1 MSPRLS
7 KLAEG
12 LGRLGIT
19 FVILL
24 VVYAGSRFLAP
35 NSGFTQLAALAFYV
49 TGVLFVVQLARRNAR
64 RVIWRLRN
72 RLIVA
77 YLFIAFV
84 PIALIGILGAIVGW
98 ELVGGTAV
106 YLVSSELYRRT
117 SAMDGVAHMLVEV
130 PAEKRENSIHD
141 VIPYMEH
148 LFPSVTLAIRGIDL
162 YNYPAGSEAP
172 SAPMG
177 WKDASGLVLKDG
189 QLYAWSHVTHAGVEI
204 TLMGPVTRD
213 VLAELSPGIGQVSLI
228 SFNSG
233 APRSVAKS
241 PPSDRKS
248 RKVTP
253 LPEAA
258 NRLDVALD
266 GSMLIYPAYWDAPE
280 KQDKW
285 LLVVRT
291 RPSVVLGT
299 VFAQVDLAGFFWAT
313 FLFFAGLLLL
323 VWVVSFLMGI
333 SLTRTIT
340 GAVHGLY
347 EGTERVKTGDFSHRI
362 AVEGN
367 DQLAELATS
376 FNGMTEN
383 LERLIVVEK
392 EQQRLQ
398 SELTIAREVQ
408 NQLFPRAIPAMKTIE
423 LTGVCHPAR
432 MVSGDYYDFVRV
444 HDHNVALAIG
454 DVAGKGISAALLMAS
469 IQSIMRTQLTAGVPV
484 HAAATRGGGNG
495 GWRAELSV
503 AELVSQLN
511 KQVCA
516 NTAPEKFA
524 TFYFG
529 LYDDESRVLTYTNA
543 GHLPPILMRDGK
555 AQRLGVTGTVVGAFP
570 FAQYEEKTV
579 ELRPGDLLVAFTDG
593 IVEPEN
599 AYGEPFGEENLVDL
613 LLRYGQRESNE
624 IITRIM
630 ETVEQWTGSSEL
642 YDDMTLLV
650 ARGV

>member
-7 KLAEG
+7 KLAEA
-12 LGRLGIT
+12 LGRLGIA
-19 FVILL
+19 FVVLL

-35 NSGFTQLAALAFYV
+35 NSGFTELAAVAFYL

-106 YLVSSELYRRT
+106 YLVSSELDRRT
-117 SAMDGVAHMLVEV
+117 RAMDGVAHMLAEA
-130 PAEKRENSIHD
+130 PAEKRQNAIHD

-148 LFPSVTLAIRGIDL
+148 LFPSVTLAIRGRDL

-172 SAPMG
+172 STPAG
-177 WKDASGLVLKDG
+177 SKDASGLVLKDG
-189 QLYAWSHVTHAGVEI
+189 QLYAWSHVMHESVEV
-204 TLMGPVTRD
+204 TLMAPVTRD
-213 VLAELSPGIGQVSLI
+213 LLADLSPGIGQVSLI
-228 SFNSG
+228 SFNSP
-233 APRSVAKS
+233 APRSTVKAS
-241 PPSDRKS
+241 EMRNRKAA
-248 RKVTP
+248 R

-258 NRLDVALD
+258 NRLDIAVD
-266 GSMLIYPAYWDAPE
+266 GFRPVYFAYWGEPG

-291 RPSVVLGT
+291 RPSIVLGT
-299 VFAQVDLAGFFWAT
+299 VFAQVDLAGVLLTFF
-313 FLFFAGLLLL
+313 FFVASLLLL

-340 GAVHGLY
+340 GAVHNLY

-362 AVEGN
+362 AVQGD
-367 DQLAELATS
+367 DQLAELASS
-376 FNGMTEN
+376 FNSMTEN

-432 MVSGDYYDFVRV
+432 MVSGDYYDFLRI
-444 HDHNVALAIG
+444 HDSNVAVAIG

-469 IQSIMRTQLTAGVPV
+469 VQSIMRTQLTGGVPV
-484 HAAATRGGGNG
+484 HASASSGGGNG
-495 GWRAELSV
+495 GWRPDRSV

-524 TFYFG
+524 SFYFG
-529 LYDDESRVLTYTNA
+529 LYDDESRILTYTNA
-543 GHLPPILMRDGK
+543 GHPPPILMRDGQAK
-555 AQRLGVTGTVVGAFP
+555 RLEVTGTVVGAFP
-570 FAQYEEKTV
+570 FARYEEKTV

-599 AYGEPFGEENLVDL
+599 AYGEPFGEENLIDL
-613 LLRYGQRESNE
+613 LLRYGQRETSE
-624 IITRIM
+624 IITRVM

-650 ARGV
+650 ARGI

>member
-7 KLAEG
+7 KLAEA
-12 LGRLGIT
+12 LGRLGIA
-19 FVILL
+19 FVVL
-24 VVYAGSRFLAP
+24 VVIYAGSRFLAP
-35 NSGFTQLAALAFYV
+35 SSGFTQLVALAFYII
-49 TGVLFVVQLARRNAR
+49 GVLFMVQLARRNAR

-84 PIALIGILGAIVGW
+84 PIVLIGVLGAIVGW

-106 YLVSSELYRRT
+106 YLVSSELDRRT
-117 SAMDGVAHMLVEV
+117 SAMDGVAHMLAEV
-130 PAEKRENSIHD
+130 PMEKRENTIHD

-148 LFPSVTLAIRGIDL
+148 LFPSVTLAVRGRDA

-172 SAPMG
+172 SAPGG

-189 QLYAWSHVTHAGVEI
+189 QLHAWAHVTRGATDV
-204 TLMGPVTRD
+204 TLLAPVTRD
-213 VLAELSPGIGQVSLI
+213 LLAELSPGIGQVSVI
-228 SFNSG
+228 SFNSQ
-233 APRSVAKS
+233 VAGSAAKTPAS
-241 PPSDRKS
+241 ERKN
-248 RKVTP
+248 RKVP
-253 LPEAA
+253 RLPEPA
-258 NRLDVALD
+258 NRLDVALN
-266 GSMLIYPAYWDAPE
+266 GSMPIYPAYWNAPE
-280 KQDKW
+280 KQDRW

-291 RPSVVLGT
+291 RPSIVLGT
-299 VFAQVDLAGFFWAT
+299 VFAQVDLAGFFMAI
-313 FLFFAGLLLL
+313 FVFVAGLLLL
-323 VWVVSFLMGI
+323 VWIVSFLMGI

-340 GAVHGLY
+340 GAVHNLY

-367 DQLAELATS
+367 DQLAELARS

-444 HDHNVALAIG
+444 HDSNVAVAIG

-469 IQSIMRTQLTAGVPV
+469 IQSIMRTQLTAGVPL
-484 HAAATRGGGNG
+484 HATAPRGGSG
-495 GWRAELSV
+495 GWRVDLSV

-524 TFYFG
+524 TFYFA

-555 AQRLGVTGTVVGAFP
+555 PNRLEVTGTVVGAFP
-570 FAQYEEKTV
+570 FARYEERTV

-613 LLRYGQRESNE
+613 LLRYGHRESSE
-624 IITRIM
+624 VIARVM

-650 ARGV
+650 ARAI